1 MTQLARLQTL
11 SWLSS
16 GTTTVFTSATAMP
29 GLRLSPCCP
38 PTQSLRHAGTPWSPT
53 TRLSQ
58 EIALS
63 SSQRLTSALLCLA
76 EHNKSDGEIGIDF
89 IEEGMK
95 KILSTR
101 HEIFQTELAEGFY
114 AIQEGNTSVKL
125 APQKGLAHKDEAKL
139 AAMDNMV
146 TAVSR
151 TVDSTSLWSQ
161 EYEDLSK
168 MGREES
174 LQKT

>member
-16 GTTTVFTSATAMP
+16 GTTTVVTSATAMP

-38 PTQSLRHAGTPWSPT
+38 P
-53 TRLSQ
+53 
-58 EIALS
+58 
-63 SSQRLTSALLCLA
+63 
-76 EHNKSDGEIGIDF
+76 IDF

-174 LQKT
+174 LKKT